1 MKPRIANHQLVSPT
15 HIDSPHEAF
24 HIVDL
29 YRGPLAPISCSVTHK
44 VSHSAGGRSSP
55 LLSMAALSVEHLKVL
70 FNLLIGWGGLWS
82 SPLKGP

>member
-44 VSHSAGGRSSP
+44 DASAGSTVKDP
-55 LLSMAALSVEHLKVL
+55 LGGSTDKAAITL
-70 FNLLIGWGGLWS
+70 
-82 SPLKGP
+82 